1 MIPEN
6 VKELN
11 CKKNTKYSLYTCGA
25 SNKIPYCD
33 NAHRDINSKL
43 GTNYKSLKIWAK
55 RDTILKILSST
66 WNKE

>member
-11 CKKNTKYSLYTCGA
+11 CKKNTKYSVCTCGA

-43 GTNYKSLKIWAK
+43 GTNYKSLKIWTK
-55 RDTILKILSST
+55 RDTILKVLSST
-66 WNKE
+66 WDKE